1 METVSVSPEFEVAI
15 PKSTREALGIGRGQ
29 RMYAMLYAAGVELI
43 PVRTMVQARGFVA
56 DIDTR
61 LERERDRV

>member
-15 PKSTREALGIGRGQ
+15 PKSTREALGIRPGQ
-29 RMYAMLYAAGVELI
+29 RMYAMLYAARVELI

-56 DIDTR
+56 DIDIR